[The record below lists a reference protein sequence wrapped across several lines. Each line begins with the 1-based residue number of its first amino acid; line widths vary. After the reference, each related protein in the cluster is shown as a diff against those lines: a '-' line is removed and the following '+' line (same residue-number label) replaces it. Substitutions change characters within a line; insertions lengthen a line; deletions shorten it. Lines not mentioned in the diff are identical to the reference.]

1 MSSQELDLTITPD
14 QATYGVILT
23 VTLPTGPARLR
34 IPSGT
39 RDGELVRARVGG
51 QEVLARIR
59 VAGASSP
66 SAPAPAPT
74 PSPFLGQTQPQTQ
87 VQSQVPGWPPAGAAG
102 PPQPGQPAKKG
113 AAGCLVGV
121 GLVVA
126 VIVGLVVIGSG
137 GDTDHKNS
145 ASSTS
150 SPSASSYSPSPY
162 PSYSSSYSAP
172 SYSPSY
178 RSTPAATQ
186 PATTEAAPA
195 PSPYDKGTCLNGTLP
210 DSETAQ
216 RVDDVDE
223 VSCSASD
230 AHYRVIA
237 SIPMTS
243 DMNRCDDYPKTEYA
257 FSHRYTLNGAV
268 INQYV
273 YCLVGIGS
281 YSRG

>member
-1 MSSQELDLTITPD
+1 MSSQELDLTITPE
-14 QATYGVILT
+14 QAAYGVILT

-59 VAGASSP
+59 VAGATRP
-66 SAPAPAPT
+66 AAPAPAPSPYFSQT
-74 PSPFLGQTQPQTQ
+74 PTQA
-87 VQSQVPGWPPAGAAG
+87 QSQVPGWPPAGAAG
-102 PPQPGQPAKKG
+102 PPQPGQPARKG
-113 AAGCLVGV
+113 AAGCLLGV
-121 GLVVA
+121 GLIVA
-126 VIVGLVVIGSG
+126 VIVGLVMVNSG
-137 GDTDHKNS
+137 DDTDHKNS

-150 SPSASSYSPSPY
+150 TPSASASSPSPY
-162 PSYSSSYSAP
+162 PSYSSSYSPP
-172 SYSPSY
+172 SSPSY
-178 RSTPAATQ
+178 RSTPAA
-186 PATTEAAPA
+186 PATTEAAPAA

-216 RVDDVDE
+216 RVDNVEE

-257 FSHRYTLNGAV
+257 FSHRYTLNGSV